1 MKMLTFNCQAHF
13 LCSSESQK
21 HLLKC
26 VIAHLFY
33 QNQFDVTNMTFKFE
47 LSPFNAD
54 QIEVIS
60 L

>member
-1 MKMLTFNCQAHF
+1 MKKLTFICQTHS

-26 VIAHLFY
+26 IIAHLFY

-47 LSPFNAD
+47 P
-54 QIEVIS
+54 I
-60 L
+60 